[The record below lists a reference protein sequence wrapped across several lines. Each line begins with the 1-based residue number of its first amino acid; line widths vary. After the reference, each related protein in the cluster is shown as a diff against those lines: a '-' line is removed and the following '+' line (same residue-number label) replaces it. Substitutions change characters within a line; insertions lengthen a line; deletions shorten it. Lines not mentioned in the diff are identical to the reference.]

1 MTVSA
6 PESGVSRRGFLEAL
20 GATSLGAAL
29 SGAAI
34 AKTAVAAAAEEPISG
49 KRMGKKGILYDAST
63 CIGCHYCE
71 EGCKKHNDLSCDVT
85 VNILSLVGPKFP
97 KEMLP
102 DVYRGFEETY
112 TPAIKD
118 DRDAERWLR
127 VTENSKMIGEATVAL
142 NMRHACTHCGLCAE
156 VCPSG
161 AIRMHEEGAV
171 TVDPTRCI
179 GCKYCYQACPFDIPR
194 YRDKEKYGDAG
205 MQKCSMCYERQNRW
219 KTPGCVQSC
228 PTGAL
233 VFGVYEDLVEEGRKR
248 VAALKAAGYE
258 KASLYGEKEL
268 GGLGVMYVLPLT
280 RKNYGLPYLP
290 KG

>member
-1 MTVSA
+1 
-6 PESGVSRRGFLEAL
+6 
-20 GATSLGAAL
+20 
-29 SGAAI
+29 
-34 AKTAVAAAAEEPISG
+34 
-49 KRMGKKGILYDAST
+49 
-63 CIGCHYCE
+63 
-71 EGCKKHNDLSCDVT
+71 
-85 VNILSLVGPKFP
+85 
-97 KEMLP
+97 
-102 DVYRGFEETY
+102 
-112 TPAIKD
+112 
-118 DRDAERWLR
+118 
-127 VTENSKMIGEATVAL
+127 
-142 NMRHACTHCGLCAE
+142 GLCAE